1 MEHGHVRPD
10 TGDAVLALTLRSA
23 HERLQRI
30 EAVIDTGADSAL
42 ILPRPVIEQLSPPVG
57 RSMRVELADGS
68 IAWLPSYRVWVM
80 WHGRRRAV
88 TVLETTSDTP
98 LAGMTLL
105 AGSRLIV
112 DVLPGG
118 TVTVEEL

>member
-68 IAWLPSYRVWVM
+68 IAWLPS
-80 WHGRRRAV
+80 
-88 TVLETTSDTP
+88 
-98 LAGMTLL
+98 
-105 AGSRLIV
+105 
-112 DVLPGG
+112 
-118 TVTVEEL
+118 